1 MGKGGGSRA
10 PAQPTEQNIV
20 QSSLPKYFEPYAIDM
35 IKRAEAESKRE
46 YIPYEGQRLAD
57 ENEDTARSREIARGV
72 AEGGIPGLTQATSG
86 TVAGMGRA
94 LQGLNFASQDFDSA
108 QAQKYMSPYIQNV
121 LDVQKQQA
129 ILDFNRAQA
138 GRDAKAV
145 QAGAFGGSRRA
156 VADALAGESLQRQL
170 ADIQATGQQKAF
182 EQAQQQFGADRDA
195 RLAAERQGLSAA
207 ESLSGQSAQLAALGE
222 KARAGDIESAQLL
235 EKIAKDRQAREQAG
249 LDITYEDFIRQRDM
263 PREDLTFLSSILRGV
278 PVQPS
283 TETTKFQQYN
293 PIQDLLGT
301 GIAGLGLY
309 RGLTGG

>member
-1 MGKGGGSRA
+1 MGKGRSRA

-57 ENEDTARSREIARGV
+57 ENLDTQRSREIARNV

-86 TVAGMGRA
+86 TMAGMGRA
-94 LQGLNFASQDFDSA
+94 SQGLGFASEDFGTE
-108 QAQKYMSPYIQNV
+108 QAQQYMSPYIQQV
-121 LDVQKQQA
+121 LNVQKQA
-129 ILDFNRAQA
+129 AVDDFMQQQA
-138 GRDAKAV
+138 GRDAAAV
-145 QAGAFGGSRRA
+145 QAGAFGGSRSA
-156 VADALAGESLQRQL
+156 VQQALAGQGLQDRL
-170 ADIQATGQQKAF
+170 AEIQATGQQKAF
-182 EQAQQQFGADRDA
+182 EQAQQQFERDRSA
-195 RLAAERQGLSAA
+195 KLAAERQGLSAA

-235 EKIAKDRQAREQAG
+235 EKIAKDIQAREQAG
-249 LDITYEDFIRQRDM
+249 LDLAYEDFVRQRDM

-293 PIQDLLGT
+293 PVKDLLGT
-301 GIAGLGLY
+301 GIAGLGLS
-309 RGLTGG
+309 LIHI

>member
-1 MGKGGGSRA
+1 MGKGGSR
-10 PAQPTEQNIV
+10 PQQPTEQNIV

-35 IKRAEAESKRE
+35 IKRAESESKRE
-46 YIPYEGQRLAD
+46 YTPYEGQRLAD
-57 ENEDTARSREIARGV
+57 ENEDTAKSREIARSV
-72 AEGGIPGLTQATSG
+72 ASGGIPGLTQATSG
-86 TVAGMGRA
+86 TAAGMNRA
-94 LQGLNFASQDFDSA
+94 LQGVGFQSQDFDTA
-108 QAQKYMSPYIQNV
+108 QAQKYMSPYLQNV
-121 LDVQKQQA
+121 LDVQKNQA
-129 ILDFNRAQA
+129 ILDFQRQQA
-138 GRDAKAV
+138 GRDASAV
-145 QAGAFGGSRRA
+145 QAGAFGGSRGA
-156 VADALAGESLQRQL
+156 VQQGLASEALQRQL
-170 ADIQATGQQKAF
+170 GDIQATGQQKAF

-195 RLAAERQGLSAA
+195 RMAAEKMGLSAA

-249 LDITYEDFIRQRDM
+249 LDLAYEDFVRQRDM

-293 PIQDLLGT
+293 PVKDLLGT

-309 RGLTGG
+309 RGLMG